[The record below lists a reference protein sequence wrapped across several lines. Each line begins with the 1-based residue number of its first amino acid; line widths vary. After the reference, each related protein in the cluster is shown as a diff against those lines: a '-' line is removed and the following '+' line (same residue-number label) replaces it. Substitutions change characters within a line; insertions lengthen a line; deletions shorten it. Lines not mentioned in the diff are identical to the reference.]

1 VIIFQFLL
9 GLVFGSFLNVLVWR
23 LNDPEAPKFWQGRSL
38 CPKCRHQLAWKD
50 NIPLLSFVLLKGQCR
65 FCHKPIS
72 WQYPVVEGTTAL
84 TFVLFVQFVQ
94 LDQFGQF
101 VGLGLASC
109 LIVIFFSDLIY
120 GYIPDAAVVI
130 GVIVTLIFNFKF
142 LIFNQF
148 QISNFKFQ
156 ILGEN
161 ILIGFVCALPFY
173 IFARLKWMGEGDVG
187 LAFLMS
193 LVLGFPN
200 ILVALWFSFVFGG
213 FTAIILL
220 LLKKTQLSATIPL
233 GPFLIIGLIISALW
247 SDRFLKMLGALP

>member
-1 VIIFQFLL
+1 MIIFQFLL

-120 GYIPDAAVVI
+120 GYIPDAAVLVGIFLGFLSHLRDLSYLGVAVI
-130 GVIVTLIFNFKF
+130 T
-142 LIFNQF
+142 
-148 QISNFKFQ
+148 
-156 ILGEN
+156 
-161 ILIGFVCALPFY
+161 ALPFF
-173 IFARLKWMGEGDVG
+173 IFSKLKWMGEGDVG
-187 LAFLMS
+187 LAFLMG
-193 LVLGFPN
+193 LLLGFPN

-247 SDRFLKMLGALP
+247 SDQFLKMLGVLPW